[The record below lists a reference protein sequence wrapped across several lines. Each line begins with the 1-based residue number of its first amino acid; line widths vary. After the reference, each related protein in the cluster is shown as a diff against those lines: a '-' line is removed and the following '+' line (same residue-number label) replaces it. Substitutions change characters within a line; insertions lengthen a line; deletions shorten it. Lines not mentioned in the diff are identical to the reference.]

1 VNANGMENFLLQYK
15 NSRINYY
22 RFGVG
27 PKMVICFHGYGEDA
41 ATFGFLEKFIG
52 NQYSLISIDLPFHG
66 KTEWNEGLNFSHKDL
81 AEIIN
86 KIPELKN
93 LKPEG
98 RNPKFS
104 LMGFSLGSRIALSL
118 YQVMP
123 EQVEKLILLA
133 PDGLK
138 VNFWYWLATQT
149 WIGNKLFYFTMKH
162 PGWFFSFL
170 KILNKLG
177 LVNTSIFKFVNFYIG
192 DIEVR
197 QLLYQRWIVL
207 RKLKPDINRI
217 KSFIHKNDTKVRL
230 IYGIHDRIIL
240 PARGEKFKKGI
251 EKQCSLT
258 VIHSGHQ
265 VLYEKHAEE
274 ILPALL
280 H

>member
-1 VNANGMENFLLQYK
+1 MENFLLQYK

-22 RFGVG
+22 RFGFG
-27 PKMVICFHGYGEDA
+27 PKMAICFHGYGEDA

-81 AEIIN
+81 AEIIA
-86 KIPELKN
+86 KIPELKI
-93 LKPEG
+93 LKTETQ
-98 RNPKFS
+98 NPKLS
-104 LMGFSLGSRIALSL
+104 LMGFSLGGRIALSL
-118 YQVMP
+118 YQVMADQI
-123 EQVEKLILLA
+123 ERLILLA

-138 VNFWYWLATQT
+138 INFWYWLSTQT
-149 WIGNKLFYFTMKH
+149 WAGNKLFHFTMKH
-162 PGWFFSFL
+162 PRWFFVFL

-192 DIEVR
+192 DKDVR

-207 RKLKPDINRI
+207 RKLKPDITRI

-280 H
+280 D